1 MAQKTQPSN
10 TEAEASILGA
20 ILLNPDISDE
30 VFDFIQPRDFS
41 DSRYRILYEVMFQLW
56 KQEKAIDLIVI
67 REELKKSGLFD
78 KVGGGETLL
87 EIQDRVPASANIH
100 EYITIVH
107 SKGILREVIKTAQG
121 ILDESLSEG
130 ADSDEILDRAEQ
142 QIFGISEK
150 RDSALGNRIG
160 DLLDPILER
169 MKEGTSTA
177 GIKTG
182 FSDFDE
188 LTNGFQG
195 GQFIIIAGR
204 PGVGKSTF
212 VLNIIEHLAVNDS
225 IPSGIFSLEMDAELI
240 AQNILLMHASVDSD
254 ALRKGRLSKS
264 QHASLAMGIDRLK
277 SAPVYIDDTPE
288 PSVIRLRSRTRRWCR
303 RYDLK
308 MLAVDYLQLLQTG
321 ALNAFERRITNR
333 ENEIAF
339 ISRNLKL
346 LASDLGIPII
356 AVSQLNREVDNRSDG
371 KPRLSDLRESGAIE
385 QDADIVVLMSR
396 EDYYGESENPVLA
409 NINVAKNRTGPTGE
423 FQLVYDKKKFKFD
436 QASLRTAEET
446 Y

>member
-1 MAQKTQPSN
+1 MVQNTLPSN
-10 TEAEASILGA
+10 IEAEASILGA

-30 VFDFIQPRDFS
+30 VFDFIRPQDFS
-41 DSRYRILYEVMFQLW
+41 DNRYRILFEVMFQLW
-56 KQEKAIDLIVI
+56 KKEKALDLIVI

-78 KVGGGETLL
+78 KMGGGETLL

-107 SKGILREVIKTAQG
+107 SKGILREVIKTAQR
-121 ILDESLSEG
+121 ILDESLSEE
-130 ADSDEILDRAEQ
+130 ADSDEVLDRAEQ
-142 QIFGISEK
+142 QIFSISEK
-150 RDSALGNRIG
+150 RDSGLGSRLG

-177 GIKTG
+177 GLKTG
-182 FSDFDE
+182 FSGFDE
-188 LTNGFQG
+188 LTNGFQN

-212 VLNIIEHLAVNDS
+212 VLNILEHLAVNDS
-225 IPSGIFSLEMDAELI
+225 IPSGIFSLEMDAGLI
-240 AQNILLMHASVDSD
+240 AQNILLMHAGVNSD

-321 ALNAFERRITNR
+321 TLNAFERRITNR

-356 AVSQLNREVDNRSDG
+356 AVSQLNREVDNRSGG

-396 EDYYGESENPVLA
+396 EDYYGESENPVIA

-423 FQLVYDKKKFKFD
+423 FQLVYDKEKFKFD
-436 QASLRTAEET
+436 QMSLRTAEET